1 MAMPRLSKIMIAL
14 SLTVLLSRCGDK
26 TELRPIKIKVD
37 SLSQIQ
43 LLNDSLVKP
52 IIYTGVTG
60 LEKQPVDLAKKMFLA
75 VILPAVLIAKH
86 HVWQERE
93 KLLIIKAKRRWNNK
107 DSTYYHDLKLQYK
120 ASDIENLLKRMMT
133 LPNSIV
139 LAQAAMESG
148 WGQSRFFRE
157 GNNVFG
163 IWSYNRNEPRLK
175 ASVKRP
181 NAVVHVRAYKD
192 ISHSVYD
199 YFKTLGKANAYRELR
214 TALQETN
221 DPLVL
226 LPHLK
231 YYSEKRLGYVNR
243 LKILIEQ
250 NNLTQYDNYRIDPS
264 YFASP

>member
-1 MAMPRLSKIMIAL
+1 MMMQRLSKL
-14 SLTVLLSRCGDK
+14 LTLFVLAVLLSRCGDK
-26 TELRPIKIKVD
+26 TELHPIKIKVD

-52 IIYTGVTG
+52 IIYDGVTG
-60 LEKQPVDLAKKMFLA
+60 LEKQPVELAKKMFLS

-86 HVWQERE
+86 QLSEERE
-93 KLLIIKAKRRWNNK
+93 KLLTLKSKKRWSKK
-107 DSTYYHDLKLQYK
+107 DSAYYHDLKLQYK
-120 ASDIENLLKRMMT
+120 ATDIENLLKRMVT

-139 LAQAAMESG
+139 LAQAAIESG

-163 IWSYNRNEPRLK
+163 IWSYNRDEPRLK

-192 ISHSVYD
+192 ISHSIYD

-214 TALQETN
+214 SALQETS
-221 DPLVL
+221 DPFVL
-226 LPHLK
+226 LPYLK
-231 YYSEKRLGYVNR
+231 YYSEKRLGYVNQ
-243 LKILIEQ
+243 LKILVEQ

-264 YFASP
+264 YFVAP